1 MAVLGVLLILIALI
15 VAGAGLWVASSA
27 GAQASTVE
35 MFNNT
40 LSLTPLT
47 MMLMGAAAVLLLLLG
62 IWLMT
67 SAGKRRYRTHRERRD
82 LEKQQRAQEKELEK
96 TRAELAKK
104 DRAADRHDERA
115 VGHDDRAVGRG
126 DHDLRRDDHAVGRD
140 ERDLRHEERVVG
152 RDDDR
157 IGHGAR
163 EDGTYDRGAHSG
175 GLREAGGSGLTR
187 EEEVR
192 RAAERRR
199 DGGI

>member
-115 VGHDDRAVGRG
+115 VGHDDRAVGR
-126 DHDLRRDDHAVGRD
+126 D